1 MTPYAPASTATGL
14 SPARVIGVMLAASI
28 ASTIGGLPFNSL
40 PVMLGSLAEAFKLG
54 PAAVGFMGSVCFA
67 GYLVGTLGA
76 PLWIERLNWRLITV
90 ISALGTAGSFALSAA
105 SADLKGQYIAWAL
118 IGFFASTMTCLG
130 MRILTDLP
138 DKVRAFGVRQG
149 VELSVTAA
157 VLFALPP
164 LVIAQWQYQ
173 GAAAA
178 LAVVV
183 LMLGVSAVWV
193 PARSVLSDREASSQG
208 AQGAHG
214 AAVQTFTQGEER
226 QVSYLAPAARLRVP
240 VAAWAGLVV
249 FFVYLV
255 GNIGLWA
262 FLERIGAGL
271 KLEPAQTGLV
281 FAVLKLLG
289 GVAAFSVGALG
300 ERWSPVKAHAGA
312 LLLLAAGLAL
322 LATATGFPAFAL
334 GAWVWEFAFTC
345 GCVLQAAHIARQD
358 PSGRAI
364 LLVPAAFALASMV
377 GPGLAG
383 QLYVP
388 GAAQVLLLA
397 ALTSVVPLAAVWI
410 RR

>member
-1 MTPYAPASTATGL
+1 MTPSAPSETATGL
-14 SPARVIGVMLAASI
+14 SPGKVVGVMLAASI
-28 ASTIGGLPFNSL
+28 ASTIGGLPFNAL
-40 PVMLGSLAEAFKLG
+40 PVMLGSLAEAFKLE
-54 PAAVGFMGSVCFA
+54 PAAVGFMASVCFA

-76 PLWIERLNWRLITV
+76 PLWIERLNWRLLTV
-90 ISALGTAGSFALSAA
+90 ISALGTAGSFALSAHIT
-105 SADLKGQYIAWAL
+105 DLKGQYIAWAL

-130 MRILTDLP
+130 MRILADLP

-164 LVIAQWQYQ
+164 LVIAHWQYL
-173 GAAAA
+173 GAASA
-178 LAVVV
+178 LALVV
-183 LMLGVSAVWV
+183 LVLGVSAIWV
-193 PARSVLSDREASSQG
+193 PARSVLADVDGAS
-208 AQGAHG
+208 
-214 AAVQTFTQGEER
+214 AA
-226 QVSYLAPAARLRVP
+226 AANPKLP
-240 VAAWAGLVV
+240 VAAWVGLVV

-312 LLLLAAGLAL
+312 LLLLVAGLAL

>member
-1 MTPYAPASTATGL
+1 
-14 SPARVIGVMLAASI
+14 MLAASI

-40 PVMLGSLAEAFKLG
+40 PVMLGSLAEAFKLE

-130 MRILTDLP
+130 MRILSDLP

-164 LVIAQWQYQ
+164 LVIAHWQYL
-173 GAAAA
+173 GAASA
-178 LAVVV
+178 LALVV
-183 LMLGVSAVWV
+183 LVLGVSAIWV
-193 PARSVLSDREASSQG
+193 PARSVLADVDGAS
-208 AQGAHG
+208 
-214 AAVQTFTQGEER
+214 AA
-226 QVSYLAPAARLRVP
+226 AANPKLP
-240 VAAWAGLVV
+240 VAAWVGLVV

-312 LLLLAAGLAL
+312 LLLLVAGLAL

-397 ALTSVVPLAAVWI
+397 ALTSVAPLAAVWI

>member
-1 MTPYAPASTATGL
+1 MSSPVTLTAAPRL
-14 SPARVIGVMLAASI
+14 SPAQVMGVMVAASI

-40 PVMLGSLAEAFKLG
+40 PVMLGSLAEAFKLE

-76 PLWIERLNWRLITV
+76 SLWMERVNWRLLTV
-90 ISALGTAGSFALSAA
+90 ISALGTAGSFALSAVT
-105 SADLKGQYIAWAL
+105 ADLKGQYVAWAL

-130 MRILTDLP
+130 MRILSDLP

-164 LVIAQWQYQ
+164 LVIAHWQYL

-183 LMLGVSAVWV
+183 VVLGLSAWWV
-193 PARSVLSDREASSQG
+193 PARSVVSTATNAGASGSAG
-208 AQGAHG
+208 TAGG
-214 AAVQTFTQGEER
+214 SNVGLTVEK
-226 QVSYLAPAARLRVP
+226 PRVP
-240 VAAWAGLVV
+240 LAAWMGLVV
-249 FFVYLV
+249 FFVYLT

-262 FLERIGAGL
+262 FLERMGAGL

-300 ERWSPVKAHAGA
+300 ERWSPRRAHAAA
-312 LLLLAAGLAL
+312 LLLLGAGLLL
-322 LATATGFPAFAL
+322 LASASGFTRFAL

-377 GPGLAG
+377 GPGLVG
-383 QLYVP
+383 QLYSP
-388 GAAQVLLLA
+388 GALMVLLLA
-397 ALTSVVPLAAVWI
+397 ALSSVVPWAAAL
-410 RR
+410 RRA